1 MDKLTKRSILTDI
14 GYEESMIF
22 ENPDYDDAIIGV
34 DENGRV
40 IYSYEMMVKCLMK
53 EDGMSYE
60 EACEFIDYNTVR
72 ALPYYQN
79 SPIIVYNTDIFEGET
94 KKYRLFG
101 KNFDAK
107 KETQKCIEWIQE
119 WFNINGPNCNAI
131 VGVSGGK
138 DSTIVAALCAKAL
151 GPDRV
156 IGISMPDSEQGTN
169 DAEAIC
175 EHLGIKYVCIPID
188 GITGAVN
195 FSLRLSESKDL
206 SDQTVQNIP
215 PRVRMMVLYGYAQSH
230 NGRVMG
236 TCNASENYI
245 GYFTRYGD
253 GASDVEPIGNF
264 TVAEVKAIGREL
276 GIPSKWV
283 DKIPDDGLPNS
294 CPDDEKFE
302 KWGFSYALLDKYISK
317 GTTSDKMTDEII
329 EKKHLQTQFKMGLG
343 QMYDPDEYEEYRN
356 NN

>member
-1 MDKLTKRSILTDI
+1 MDKLTKRAILTDI
-14 GYEESMIF
+14 GYEESVVF
-22 ENPDYDDAIIGV
+22 ENPDYDNAIIGV

-40 IYSYEMMVKCLMK
+40 IYSYELMVKCLMK
-53 EDGMSYE
+53 EDGMDYE

-72 ALPYYQN
+72 SLPYFPN
-79 SPIIVYNTDIFEGET
+79 SPIIVYNTDIFECET
-94 KKYRLFG
+94 KHYRLFG
-101 KNFDAK
+101 KDFDAK
-107 KETQKCIEWIQE
+107 KETQKCIEWLQE
-119 WFNINGPNCNAI
+119 WFNVNGPGCNAI

-156 IGISMPDSEQGTN
+156 IGISMPDEGQGTN

-188 GITGAVN
+188 GITGAAN
-195 FSLRLSESKDL
+195 FALRLTENKELSE
-206 SDQTVQNIP
+206 QTVQNIP
-215 PRVRMMVLYGYAQSH
+215 PRVRMLVLYGYAQSH

-253 GASDVEPIGNF
+253 GASDVEPIGKF

-276 GIPSKWV
+276 GIPAKWV

-294 CPDDEKFE
+294 CPDDEKFA

-317 GTTSDKMTDEII
+317 GTTSDKLTDDII
-329 EKKHLQTQFKMGLG
+329 EKKHLQTKFKEGLG
-343 QMYDPDEYEEYRN
+343 EIYDPDVYEEYRN

>member
-1 MDKLTKRSILTDI
+1 MEKLTKRKILTDM
-14 GYEESMIF
+14 GYEESVVF
-22 ENPDYDDAIIGV
+22 ENPDYDNAIIAV

-40 IYSYEMMVKCLMK
+40 IYSYELMVKCLMN

-72 ALPYYQN
+72 ALPYFQN
-79 SPIIVYNTDIFEGET
+79 APIIAYNTDILSGET

-119 WFNINGPNCNAI
+119 WFSINGDGCNAI

-138 DSTIVAALCAKAL
+138 DSTVIAALCAKAL
-151 GPDRV
+151 GPNRV
-156 IGISMPDSEQGTN
+156 IGISMPDEGQGTN
-169 DAEAIC
+169 EAEEIC
-175 EHLGIKYVCIPID
+175 NHLGIKYVCIPID

-195 FSLRLSESKDL
+195 FALKLGEKLEL

-215 PRVRMMVLYGYAQSH
+215 PRVRMTVLYAYAQSH

-253 GASDVEPIGNF
+253 GASDVEPIGKF

-276 GIPSKWV
+276 GIPAKWV
-283 DKIPDDGLPNS
+283 DKVPDDGLPNS
-294 CPDDEKFE
+294 CPDDEKFA
-302 KWGFSYALLDKYISK
+302 KWGFSYALLDKYISE
-317 GTTSDKMTDEII
+317 GTTGDEKVDEII
-329 EKKHLQTQFKMGLG
+329 EKKHLQTQFKEGLG
-343 QMYDPDEYEEYRN
+343 QMYDPDLYQEYVDN
-356 NN
+356 V